1 MSAIG
6 SFKIKDAHIG
16 MMSPLPPHKLK
27 SEATWGTEVIMRRI
41 EFHNFKAKTRYGL
54 KQSTF

>member
-6 SFKIKDAHIG
+6 SFNIKDAHIS

-27 SEATWGTEVIMRRI
+27 SEATWGTEVIMRNT
-41 EFHNFKAKTRYGL
+41 EFHNFKAKTRMGL
-54 KQSTF
+54 R